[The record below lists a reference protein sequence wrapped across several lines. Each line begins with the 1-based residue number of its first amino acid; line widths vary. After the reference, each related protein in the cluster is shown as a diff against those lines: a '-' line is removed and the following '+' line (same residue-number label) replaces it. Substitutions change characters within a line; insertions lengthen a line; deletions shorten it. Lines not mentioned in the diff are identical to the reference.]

1 MNRLALGVVLL
12 MPMFGG
18 QASAQ
23 TPASVAFEVTSVR
36 KVVEPGV
43 IYGIRPVDPAGR
55 FHAIITVRDLIMVAY
70 GSPLA
75 LVESQVIDLPAWT
88 RNERFEII
96 AKAPGASSHESLLT
110 MVRGLLAERFLLR
123 VRRETRQLPVYDLV
137 LERAG
142 QPGPRLRAA
151 ANGQCLSD
159 PKEAAADLARA
170 CGFKRVTATSI
181 SALGMTMDTFAS
193 GLANRRE
200 VQRHVRN
207 RTGLDGTF
215 DIDVEFTPEP
225 DAPAAAFFTAFREQL
240 GLRFQPAT
248 GSLDAYVVERVE
260 PPLPD

>member
-1 MNRLALGVVLL
+1 MNRLAFGFVLL

-23 TPASVAFEVTSVR
+23 TPAGVAFEVTSVR
-36 KVVEPGV
+36 KVVEPDV

-75 LVESQVIDLPAWT
+75 LVEAQIIDLPPWT
-88 RNERFEII
+88 RNDRFEII
-96 AKAPGASSHESLLT
+96 AKAPGALSHESLLT

-123 VRRETRQLPVYDLV
+123 VRKETRQLPVYDLV

-151 ANGQCLSD
+151 NGQCLSD
-159 PKEAAADLARA
+159 PKEASADLVRA

-207 RTGLDGTF
+207 RTGLSGTF

-225 DAPAAAFFTAFREQL
+225 DAPAGAFFTAFREQL
-240 GLRFQPAT
+240 GLRFQSTSGP
-248 GSLDAYVVERVE
+248 LDAYVIERVE